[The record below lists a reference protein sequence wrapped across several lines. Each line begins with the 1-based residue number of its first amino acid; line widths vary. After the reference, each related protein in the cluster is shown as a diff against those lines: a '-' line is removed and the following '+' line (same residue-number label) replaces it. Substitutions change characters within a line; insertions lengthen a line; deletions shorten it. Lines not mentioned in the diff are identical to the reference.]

1 VDSQQLS
8 DTARGFLG
16 SVTRRA
22 RAATSAIVGSRD
34 IDALLQDPGLVA
46 SLERYA
52 VEHDTPLAQVRA
64 EAATHLAEMAAS
76 HDPRATRS
84 WDKLGAWIMRA
95 HDVLVDEEDIV
106 RLKALDREHSLA
118 LVFSHRSYLDGWVLP
133 NVLASRRFSPLYT
146 FGGANLDLP
155 VVGDLVSRTGVIFIK
170 RATKDIPVYRLT
182 LRAYIAHLVGQRANL
197 AWSIEGGRTRT
208 GKLRPPVHGILRYL
222 SDAAEAGSGPEVYL
236 VPVSI
241 VYDQLHEVAGMTA
254 EARGSRKRPEDL
266 GWLIRFARSQGG
278 RLGRAYVSIG
288 EPLPL
293 RERMSALRAAG
304 NDTSQAVERIAI
316 DASHRINRATPV
328 TTTAVVCLALLG
340 ADRALTFDR
349 VLDTVEPLARYIAD
363 RRWPVAGAASLT
375 DKSTI
380 RRALQEL
387 VASGVLTVF
396 DAGIEPVW
404 RIAPDQHLVA
414 AFYRNTVIHILV
426 ERAIGEVS
434 LLDAMAASDGAPDGA
449 DAERAAWERAKALR
463 DLLKFEFFF
472 PGRDDF
478 EQELR
483 AELALMSPISPA
495 APGTLTPAAARTILE
510 TTDLHVAH
518 LVLRPFVDA
527 YLVVADRL
535 AAAGDSAVVEA
546 DVLEEAL
553 QVGQQ
558 WELERRIASAESVS
572 LELYKT
578 ALRLAAHRDLLA
590 GDDPARPADM
600 DGTSST
606 DRSVGPDGESGAK
619 GESGPDGEHPA
630 YPGVSL
636 SARRAAFRAELQ
648 GVATQLDEIARIE
661 AARRSDRGLR

>member
-1 VDSQQLS
+1 VDAQRLAE
-8 DTARGFLG
+8 TARGWVG
-16 SVTRRA
+16 SAARRA
-22 RAATSAIVGSRD
+22 REAAGAVTGSGPD
-34 IDALLQDPGLVA
+34 IQELLADPGLAA

-52 VEHDTPLAQVRA
+52 AEHDLPIGPVRA
-64 EAATHLAEMAAS
+64 EAAEHLHEMVATHN
-76 HDPRATRS
+76 PRATQS

-95 HDVLVDEEDIV
+95 HDVLVDEEDMA

-118 LVFSHRSYLDGWVLP
+118 IVFSHRSYLDGWVLP
-133 NVLASRRFSPLYT
+133 NVMSSRRFSPLFT

-155 VVGDLVSRTGVIFIK
+155 VVGTLVSRTGIIFIK
-170 RATKDIPVYRLT
+170 RETKEMPVYRLT
-182 LRAYIAHLVGQRANL
+182 LRGYISHLVQRRSNL

-222 SDAAEAGSGPEVYL
+222 SDAAEASDGPDVML

-288 EPLPL
+288 EPFPL
-293 RERMSALRAAG
+293 RQRMATLRAEG
-304 NDTSQAVERIAI
+304 NDTSQAVERVAI

-328 TTTAVVCLALLG
+328 TTVAVVCLALLG
-340 ADRALTFDR
+340 ADRALTFER
-349 VLDTVEPLARYIAD
+349 VLDTVEPLARYIRD
-363 RRWPVAGAASLT
+363 RRWPVAGAANLT
-375 DKSTI
+375 DRSTI

-396 DAGIEPVW
+396 EAGTEPVW

-426 ERAIGEVS
+426 DRAIGEVA
-434 LLDAMAASDGAPDGA
+434 LLDAIAAGEGA
-449 DAERAAWERAKALR
+449 DVERAAWERAKALR

-478 EQELR
+478 ERELR
-483 AELALMSPISPA
+483 AELALM
-495 APGTLTPAAARTILE
+495 APGGAGALTLDSARALLDGS
-510 TTDLHVAH
+510 DLYVAN

-535 AAAGDSAVVEA
+535 AAAGDSAVNEA
-546 DVLEEAL
+546 DVLDEAL
-553 QVGQQ
+553 RVGQQ

-572 LELYKT
+572 LELYRT
-578 ALRLAAHRDLLA
+578 GLRLARHRGLL
-590 GDDPARPADM
+590 GGEGAD
-600 DGTSST
+600 T
-606 DRSVGPDGESGAK
+606 
-619 GESGPDGEHPA
+619 A
-630 YPGVSL
+630 YPGDSL
-636 SARRAAFRAELQ
+636 GARRAAFLVELQ
-648 GVATQLDEIARIE
+648 DVATQLDTIARITQ
-661 AARRSDRGLR
+661 ASRSARGLR

>member
-1 VDSQQLS
+1 MAV
-8 DTARGFLG
+8 TG
-16 SVTRRA
+16 S
-22 RAATSAIVGSRD
+22 GPD
-34 IDALLQDPGLVA
+34 IEALLADPGLAA

-52 VEHDTPLAQVRA
+52 ADHDLPIGPVRA
-64 EAATHLAEMAAS
+64 EAAEHLREMVATHN
-76 HDPRATRS
+76 PRATQS

-95 HDVLVDEEDIV
+95 HDVLVDEEDMA
-106 RLKALDREHSLA
+106 RLKALDREHCLA
-118 LVFSHRSYLDGWVLP
+118 IVFSHRSYLDGWVLP
-133 NVLASRRFSPLYT
+133 NVMASRRFSPLFT

-155 VVGDLVSRTGVIFIK
+155 VVGAVVSRTGIIFIK
-170 RATKDIPVYRLT
+170 RETKEIPVYRLT
-182 LRAYIAHLVGQRANL
+182 LRAYISHLVQRRANL

-222 SDAAEAGSGPEVYL
+222 SDAAEASDGPDVML

-288 EPLPL
+288 EPFPL
-293 RERMSALRAAG
+293 RQRMAALRAEG
-304 NDTSQAVERIAI
+304 NDTSQAVERVAI

-328 TTTAVVCLALLG
+328 TTVAVVCLALLG
-340 ADRALTFDR
+340 ADRALTFER
-349 VLDTVEPLARYIAD
+349 VLDTVEPLARYIRD
-363 RRWPVAGAASLT
+363 RRWPVAGAANLT
-375 DKSTI
+375 DRSTI

-396 DAGIEPVW
+396 EAGTEPVW

-426 ERAIGEVS
+426 DRAIGEVA
-434 LLDAMAASDGAPDGA
+434 LLDAIEAGERAEV
-449 DAERAAWERAKALR
+449 ERAAWERAKALR

-478 EQELR
+478 ERELR
-483 AELALMSPISPA
+483 GELALM
-495 APGTLTPAAARTILE
+495 APVGAGPLTLDSARALLDGS
-510 TTDLHVAH
+510 DLYVAN

-535 AAAGDSAVVEA
+535 AAAGDSAVNEA
-546 DVLEEAL
+546 DVLDEAL
-553 QVGQQ
+553 RVGQQ

-572 LELYKT
+572 LELYRT
-578 ALRLAAHRDLLA
+578 GLRLARHRGLL
-590 GDDPARPADM
+590 GGEGAD
-600 DGTSST
+600 T
-606 DRSVGPDGESGAK
+606 
-619 GESGPDGEHPA
+619 A
-630 YPGVSL
+630 YPGESL
-636 SARRAAFRAELQ
+636 GARRAAFLVELQ
-648 GVATQLDEIARIE
+648 DVATQLDTIARITQ
-661 AARRSDRGLR
+661 ASRSARGLR

>member
-1 VDSQQLS
+1 VDAQRLAE
-8 DTARGFLG
+8 TARGWVG
-16 SVTRRA
+16 SAARRA
-22 RAATSAIVGSRD
+22 REAAGAVTGSGPD
-34 IDALLQDPGLVA
+34 IQELLADPGLAA

-52 VEHDTPLAQVRA
+52 AEHDLPIGPVRA
-64 EAATHLAEMAAS
+64 EAAEHLHEMVATHN
-76 HDPRATRS
+76 PRATQS

-95 HDVLVDEEDIV
+95 HDVLVDEEDMA

-118 LVFSHRSYLDGWVLP
+118 IVFSHRSYLDGWVLP
-133 NVLASRRFSPLYT
+133 NVMASRRFSPLFT

-155 VVGDLVSRTGVIFIK
+155 VVGTLVSRTGIIFIK
-170 RATKDIPVYRLT
+170 RETKEMPVYRLT
-182 LRAYIAHLVGQRANL
+182 LRGYISHLVQRRANL

-222 SDAAEAGSGPEVYL
+222 SDAAEASDGPDVML

-288 EPLPL
+288 EPFPL
-293 RERMSALRAAG
+293 RQRMATLRAEG
-304 NDTSQAVERIAI
+304 NDTSQAVERVAI

-328 TTTAVVCLALLG
+328 TTVAVVCLALLG
-340 ADRALTFDR
+340 ADRALTFER
-349 VLDTVEPLARYIAD
+349 VLDTVEPLARYIRD
-363 RRWPVAGAASLT
+363 RRWPVAGAANLT
-375 DKSTI
+375 DRSTI

-396 DAGIEPVW
+396 EAGTEPVW

-426 ERAIGEVS
+426 DRAIGEVA
-434 LLDAMAASDGAPDGA
+434 LLDAIAAGEGA
-449 DAERAAWERAKALR
+449 DVERAAWERAKALR

-478 EQELR
+478 ERELR
-483 AELALMSPISPA
+483 AELALM
-495 APGTLTPAAARTILE
+495 APGGAGALTLDSARALLDGS
-510 TTDLHVAH
+510 DLYVAN

-535 AAAGDSAVVEA
+535 AAAGDSAVNEA
-546 DVLEEAL
+546 DVLDEAL
-553 QVGQQ
+553 RVGQQ

-572 LELYKT
+572 LELYRT
-578 ALRLAAHRDLLA
+578 GLRLARHRGLL
-590 GDDPARPADM
+590 GGEGAD
-600 DGTSST
+600 T
-606 DRSVGPDGESGAK
+606 
-619 GESGPDGEHPA
+619 A
-630 YPGVSL
+630 YPGESL
-636 SARRAAFRAELQ
+636 GARRAAFLVELQ
-648 GVATQLDEIARIE
+648 DVATQLDTIARITQ
-661 AARRSDRGLR
+661 ASRSARGLR

>member
-1 VDSQQLS
+1 VDAQRLA
-8 DTARGFLG
+8 DTARGWVG
-16 SVTRRA
+16 SAARRA
-22 RAATSAIVGSRD
+22 REAAGAVTGSGPD
-34 IDALLQDPGLVA
+34 IQELLADPGLAA

-52 VEHDTPLAQVRA
+52 AEHDLPIGPVRA
-64 EAATHLAEMAAS
+64 EAAEHLHEMVATHN
-76 HDPRATRS
+76 PRATQS

-95 HDVLVDEEDIV
+95 HDVLVDEEDMA

-118 LVFSHRSYLDGWVLP
+118 IVFSHRSYLDGWVLP
-133 NVLASRRFSPLYT
+133 NVMSSRRFSPLFT

-155 VVGDLVSRTGVIFIK
+155 VVGTLVSRTGIIFIK
-170 RATKDIPVYRLT
+170 RETKEMPVYRLT
-182 LRAYIAHLVGQRANL
+182 LRGYISHLVQRRANL

-222 SDAAEAGSGPEVYL
+222 SDAAEASDGPDVML

-288 EPLPL
+288 EPFPL
-293 RERMSALRAAG
+293 RQRMATLRAEG
-304 NDTSQAVERIAI
+304 NDTSQAVERVAI

-328 TTTAVVCLALLG
+328 TTVAVVCLALLG
-340 ADRALTFDR
+340 ADRALTFER
-349 VLDTVEPLARYIAD
+349 VLDTVEPLARYIRD
-363 RRWPVAGAASLT
+363 RRWPVAGAANLT
-375 DKSTI
+375 DRSTI

-396 DAGIEPVW
+396 EAGTEPVW

-426 ERAIGEVS
+426 DRAIGEVA
-434 LLDAMAASDGAPDGA
+434 LLDAIAAGEGA
-449 DAERAAWERAKALR
+449 DVERAAWERAKALR

-478 EQELR
+478 ERELR
-483 AELALMSPISPA
+483 AELALM
-495 APGTLTPAAARTILE
+495 APGGAGALTLDSARALLDGS
-510 TTDLHVAH
+510 DLYVAN

-535 AAAGDSAVVEA
+535 AAAGDSAVNEA
-546 DVLEEAL
+546 DVLDEAL
-553 QVGQQ
+553 RVGQQ

-572 LELYKT
+572 LELYRT
-578 ALRLAAHRDLLA
+578 GLRLARHRGLL
-590 GDDPARPADM
+590 GGEGAD
-600 DGTSST
+600 T
-606 DRSVGPDGESGAK
+606 
-619 GESGPDGEHPA
+619 A
-630 YPGVSL
+630 YPGESL
-636 SARRAAFRAELQ
+636 GARRAAFLVELQ
-648 GVATQLDEIARIE
+648 DVATQLDTIARITQ
-661 AARRSDRGLR
+661 ASRSARGLR

>member
-1 VDSQQLS
+1 VDAQRLAE
-8 DTARGFLG
+8 TARGWVG
-16 SVTRRA
+16 SATRRA
-22 RAATSAIVGSRD
+22 REAVVAVTGSGPD
-34 IDALLQDPGLVA
+34 IEALLADPGLAA

-52 VEHDTPLAQVRA
+52 ADHDLPIGPVRA
-64 EAATHLAEMAAS
+64 EAAEHLREMVATHN
-76 HDPRATRS
+76 PRATQS

-95 HDVLVDEEDIV
+95 HDVLVDEEDMA
-106 RLKALDREHSLA
+106 RLKALDREHCLA
-118 LVFSHRSYLDGWVLP
+118 IVFSHRSYLDGWVLP
-133 NVLASRRFSPLYT
+133 NVMASRRFSPLFT

-155 VVGDLVSRTGVIFIK
+155 VVGAVVSRTGIIFIK
-170 RATKDIPVYRLT
+170 RETKEIPVYRLT
-182 LRAYIAHLVGQRANL
+182 LRAYISHLVQRRANL

-222 SDAAEAGSGPEVYL
+222 SDAAEASDGPDVML

-288 EPLPL
+288 EPFPL
-293 RERMSALRAAG
+293 RQRMATLRAEG
-304 NDTSQAVERIAI
+304 NDTSQAVERVAI

-328 TTTAVVCLALLG
+328 TTVAVVCLALLG
-340 ADRALTFDR
+340 ADRALTFER
-349 VLDTVEPLARYIAD
+349 VLDTVEPLARYIRD
-363 RRWPVAGAASLT
+363 RRWPVAGAANLT
-375 DKSTI
+375 DRSTI

-396 DAGIEPVW
+396 EAGTEPVW

-426 ERAIGEVS
+426 DRAIGEVA
-434 LLDAMAASDGAPDGA
+434 LLDAIAAGEGA
-449 DAERAAWERAKALR
+449 DVERAAWERAKALR

-478 EQELR
+478 ERELR
-483 AELALMSPISPA
+483 AELALM
-495 APGTLTPAAARTILE
+495 APGGAGALTLDSARALLDGS
-510 TTDLHVAH
+510 DLYVAN

-535 AAAGDSAVVEA
+535 AAAGDSAVNEA
-546 DVLEEAL
+546 DVLDEAL
-553 QVGQQ
+553 RVGQQ

-572 LELYKT
+572 LELYRT
-578 ALRLAAHRDLLA
+578 GLRLARHRGLL
-590 GDDPARPADM
+590 GGEGAD
-600 DGTSST
+600 T
-606 DRSVGPDGESGAK
+606 
-619 GESGPDGEHPA
+619 A
-630 YPGVSL
+630 YPGESL
-636 SARRAAFRAELQ
+636 GARRAAFLVELQ
-648 GVATQLDEIARIE
+648 DVATQLDTIARITQ
-661 AARRSDRGLR
+661 ASRSARGLR

>member
-1 VDSQQLS
+1 VDAQRLAGM
-8 DTARGFLG
+8 ARGWVG
-16 SVTRRA
+16 SASRRA
-22 RAATSAIVGSRD
+22 RDAADVVTGVGPD
-34 IDALLQDPGLVA
+34 IEQILAEPGLVT

-52 VEHDTPLAQVRA
+52 AENDLSIAAVRS
-64 EAATHLAEMAAS
+64 EAAEHLHEMFAT

-95 HDVLVDEEDIV
+95 HDVLVDEEDMV
-106 RLKALDREHSLA
+106 RLKELDRQHSLA
-118 LVFSHRSYLDGWVLP
+118 IVFSHRSYLDGWVLP
-133 NVLASRRFSPLYT
+133 NVLASRRFSPLFT

-155 VVGDLVSRTGVIFIK
+155 VVGGVVSRTGVIFIK
-170 RATKDIPVYRLT
+170 RATKEIPVYRLS
-182 LRAYIAHLVGQRANL
+182 LRAYITHLVGRRANL

-222 SDAAEAGSGPEVYL
+222 SDAAEASDGPDVML

-288 EPLPL
+288 EPFPL
-293 RERMSALRAAG
+293 RERMATLRAEG
-304 NDTSQAVERIAI
+304 NDTSQAVERVAI

-340 ADRALTFDR
+340 ADRALTFER
-349 VLDTVEPLARYIAD
+349 VLDTVEPLARYIRD

-375 DKSTI
+375 DRSTI

-387 VASGVLTVF
+387 VASGVLAVF
-396 DAGIEPVW
+396 EAGTEPVW

-426 ERAIGEVS
+426 ERAIGEVA
-434 LLDAMAASDGAPDGA
+434 LLDAIAAPEGA
-449 DAERAAWERAKALR
+449 DVERAAWERAKALR

-478 EQELR
+478 ERELR
-483 AELALMSPISPA
+483 AELALMAPTA
-495 APGTLTPAAARTILE
+495 AGTLTVDTAHALLQGSN
-510 TTDLHVAH
+510 LHVAN

-535 AAAGDSAVVEA
+535 AAAGDAPV
-546 DVLEEAL
+546 EEAEL
-553 QVGQQ
+553 LDEALRVGQQ
-558 WELERRIASAESVS
+558 WELEHRIASAESVS
-572 LELYKT
+572 LELYRT
-578 ALRLAAHRDLLA
+578 GLRLARHRGLL
-590 GDDPARPADM
+590 GGEGAD
-600 DGTSST
+600 TAYSSE
-606 DRSVGPDGESGAK
+606 SVG
-619 GESGPDGEHPA
+619 
-630 YPGVSL
+630 
-636 SARRAAFRAELQ
+636 ARRAAFLVELQ
-648 GVATQLDEIARIE
+648 DVAAQLDKIARI
-661 AARRSDRGLR
+661 AQAGRSARGVR

>member
-1 VDSQQLS
+1 VDAQRLA
-8 DTARGFLG
+8 DTARGWVG
-16 SVTRRA
+16 SAARRA
-22 RAATSAIVGSRD
+22 REAAGAVTGSGPD
-34 IDALLQDPGLVA
+34 IQELLADPGLAA

-52 VEHDTPLAQVRA
+52 AEHDLPIGPVRA
-64 EAATHLAEMAAS
+64 EAAEHLHEMVATHN
-76 HDPRATRS
+76 PRATQS

-95 HDVLVDEEDIV
+95 HDVLVDEEDMA

-118 LVFSHRSYLDGWVLP
+118 IVFSHRSYLDGWVLP
-133 NVLASRRFSPLYT
+133 NVMSSRRFSPLFT

-155 VVGDLVSRTGVIFIK
+155 VVGTLVSRTGIIFIK
-170 RATKDIPVYRLT
+170 RETKEIPVYRLT
-182 LRAYIAHLVGQRANL
+182 LRGYISRLVQRRSNL

-222 SDAAEAGSGPEVYL
+222 SDAAEASDGPDVML

-288 EPLPL
+288 EPFPL
-293 RERMSALRAAG
+293 RQRMATLRAEG
-304 NDTSQAVERIAI
+304 NDTSQAVERVAI

-328 TTTAVVCLALLG
+328 TTVAVVCLALLG
-340 ADRALTFDR
+340 ADRALTFER
-349 VLDTVEPLARYIAD
+349 VLDTVEPLARYIRD
-363 RRWPVAGAASLT
+363 RRWPVAGAANLT
-375 DKSTI
+375 DRSTI

-396 DAGIEPVW
+396 EAGTEPVW

-426 ERAIGEVS
+426 DRAIGEVA
-434 LLDAMAASDGAPDGA
+434 LLDAIAAGEGA
-449 DAERAAWERAKALR
+449 DVERAAWERAKALR

-478 EQELR
+478 ERELR
-483 AELALMSPISPA
+483 AELALM
-495 APGTLTPAAARTILE
+495 APGGAGALTLDSARALLDGS
-510 TTDLHVAH
+510 DLYVAN

-535 AAAGDSAVVEA
+535 AAAGDSAVNEA
-546 DVLEEAL
+546 DVLDEAL
-553 QVGQQ
+553 RVGQQ

-572 LELYKT
+572 LELYRT
-578 ALRLAAHRDLLA
+578 GLRLARHRGLL
-590 GDDPARPADM
+590 GGEGAD
-600 DGTSST
+600 T
-606 DRSVGPDGESGAK
+606 
-619 GESGPDGEHPA
+619 A
-630 YPGVSL
+630 YPGDSL
-636 SARRAAFRAELQ
+636 GARRAAFLVELQ
-648 GVATQLDEIARIE
+648 DVATQLDTIARITQ
-661 AARRSDRGLR
+661 ASRSARGLR

>member
-1 VDSQQLS
+1 MAV
-8 DTARGFLG
+8 TG
-16 SVTRRA
+16 S
-22 RAATSAIVGSRD
+22 GPD
-34 IDALLQDPGLVA
+34 IEEVLADPGLGA

-52 VEHDTPLAQVRA
+52 AENDLPLGPVRA
-64 EAATHLAEMAAS
+64 EAAEHLHEMVATHN
-76 HDPRATRS
+76 PRATQS

-95 HDVLVDEEDIV
+95 HDVLVDEEDMA
-106 RLKALDREHSLA
+106 RLKALDREHCLA
-118 LVFSHRSYLDGWVLP
+118 IVFSHRSYLDGWVLP
-133 NVLASRRFSPLYT
+133 NVMASRRFSPLFT

-155 VVGDLVSRTGVIFIK
+155 VVGGLVSRTGIIFIK
-170 RATKDIPVYRLT
+170 RETKEMPVYRLT
-182 LRAYIAHLVGQRANL
+182 LRAYISHLVQRRANL

-222 SDAAEAGSGPEVYL
+222 SDAAEASDGPDVML

-288 EPLPL
+288 EPFPL
-293 RERMSALRAAG
+293 RQRMATLRAEG
-304 NDTSQAVERIAI
+304 NDTSQAVERVAI

-328 TTTAVVCLALLG
+328 TTVAVVCLALLG
-340 ADRALTFDR
+340 ADRALTFER
-349 VLDTVEPLARYIAD
+349 VLDTVEPLARYIRD
-363 RRWPVAGAASLT
+363 RRWPVAGAANLT
-375 DKSTI
+375 DRSTI

-396 DAGIEPVW
+396 EAGTEPVW

-426 ERAIGEVS
+426 DRAIGEVA
-434 LLDAMAASDGAPDGA
+434 LLDAIEAGERAEV
-449 DAERAAWERAKALR
+449 ERAAWERAKALR

-478 EQELR
+478 ERELR
-483 AELALMSPISPA
+483 GELALMAPA
-495 APGTLTPAAARTILE
+495 GAGPLTFDSARALLDGS
-510 TTDLHVAH
+510 DLYVAN
-518 LVLRPFVDA
+518 LVMRPFVDA

-535 AAAGDSAVVEA
+535 AAAGDSAVNEA

-553 QVGQQ
+553 RVGQQ

-572 LELYKT
+572 LELYRT
-578 ALRLAAHRDLLA
+578 GLRLARHRGLLGGEG
-590 GDDPARPADM
+590 GD
-600 DGTSST
+600 T
-606 DRSVGPDGESGAK
+606 
-619 GESGPDGEHPA
+619 A
-630 YPGVSL
+630 YPGESL
-636 SARRAAFRAELQ
+636 GARRAAFLVELQ
-648 GVATQLDEIARIE
+648 DVATQLDTIARITQ
-661 AARRSDRGLR
+661 ASRSARGLR

>member
-1 VDSQQLS
+1 MDAQRLAE
-8 DTARGFLG
+8 TARGWVG
-16 SVTRRA
+16 SAARRA
-22 RAATSAIVGSRD
+22 REAAGAVTGSGPD
-34 IDALLQDPGLVA
+34 IQELLADPGLAA

-52 VEHDTPLAQVRA
+52 AEHDLPIGPVRA
-64 EAATHLAEMAAS
+64 EAAEHLHEMVATHN
-76 HDPRATRS
+76 PRATQS

-95 HDVLVDEEDIV
+95 HDVLVDEEDMA

-118 LVFSHRSYLDGWVLP
+118 IVFSHRSYLDGWVLP
-133 NVLASRRFSPLYT
+133 NVMSSRRFSPLFT

-155 VVGDLVSRTGVIFIK
+155 VVGTLVSRTGIIFIK
-170 RATKDIPVYRLT
+170 RETKEMPVYRLT
-182 LRAYIAHLVGQRANL
+182 LRGYISHLVQRRSNL

-222 SDAAEAGSGPEVYL
+222 SDAAEASDGPDVML

-288 EPLPL
+288 EPFPL
-293 RERMSALRAAG
+293 RQRMATLRAEG
-304 NDTSQAVERIAI
+304 NDTSQAVERVAI

-328 TTTAVVCLALLG
+328 TTVAVVCLALLG
-340 ADRALTFDR
+340 ADRALTFER
-349 VLDTVEPLARYIAD
+349 VLDTVEPLARYIRD
-363 RRWPVAGAASLT
+363 RRWPVAGAANLT
-375 DKSTI
+375 DRSTI

-396 DAGIEPVW
+396 EAGTEPVW

-426 ERAIGEVS
+426 DRAIGEVA
-434 LLDAMAASDGAPDGA
+434 LLDAIAAGEGANV
-449 DAERAAWERAKALR
+449 ERAAWERAKALR

-478 EQELR
+478 ERELR
-483 AELALMSPISPA
+483 AELALM
-495 APGTLTPAAARTILE
+495 APGGAGALTLDSARALLDGS
-510 TTDLHVAH
+510 DLYVAN

-535 AAAGDSAVVEA
+535 AAAGDSAVNEA
-546 DVLEEAL
+546 DVLDEAL
-553 QVGQQ
+553 RVGQQ

-572 LELYKT
+572 LELYRT
-578 ALRLAAHRDLLA
+578 GLRLARHRGLL
-590 GDDPARPADM
+590 GGEGAD
-600 DGTSST
+600 T
-606 DRSVGPDGESGAK
+606 
-619 GESGPDGEHPA
+619 A
-630 YPGVSL
+630 YPGESL
-636 SARRAAFRAELQ
+636 GARRAAFLVELQ
-648 GVATQLDEIARIE
+648 DVATQLDTIARITQ
-661 AARRSDRGLR
+661 ASRSARGLR

>member
-1 VDSQQLS
+1 M
-8 DTARGFLG
+8 TG
-16 SVTRRA
+16 S
-22 RAATSAIVGSRD
+22 GPD
-34 IDALLQDPGLVA
+34 IQELLADPGLAA

-52 VEHDTPLAQVRA
+52 AEHDLPIGPVRA
-64 EAATHLAEMAAS
+64 EAAEHLHEMVATHN
-76 HDPRATRS
+76 PRATQS

-95 HDVLVDEEDIV
+95 HDVLVDEEDMA

-118 LVFSHRSYLDGWVLP
+118 IVFSHRSYLDGWVLP
-133 NVLASRRFSPLYT
+133 NVMSSRRFSPLFT

-155 VVGDLVSRTGVIFIK
+155 VVGTLVSRTGIIFIK
-170 RATKDIPVYRLT
+170 RETKEMPVYRLT
-182 LRAYIAHLVGQRANL
+182 LRGYISHLVQRRANL

-222 SDAAEAGSGPEVYL
+222 SDAAEASDGPDVML

-288 EPLPL
+288 EPFPL
-293 RERMSALRAAG
+293 RQRMATLRAEG
-304 NDTSQAVERIAI
+304 NDTSQAVERVAI

-328 TTTAVVCLALLG
+328 TTVAVVCLALLG
-340 ADRALTFDR
+340 ADRALTFER
-349 VLDTVEPLARYIAD
+349 VLDTVEPLARYIRD
-363 RRWPVAGAASLT
+363 RRWPVAGAANLT
-375 DKSTI
+375 DRSTI

-396 DAGIEPVW
+396 EAGTEPVW

-426 ERAIGEVS
+426 DRAIGEVA
-434 LLDAMAASDGAPDGA
+434 LLDAIAAGEGA
-449 DAERAAWERAKALR
+449 DVERAAWERAKALR

-478 EQELR
+478 ERELR
-483 AELALMSPISPA
+483 AELALM
-495 APGTLTPAAARTILE
+495 APGGAGALTLDSARALLDGS
-510 TTDLHVAH
+510 DLYVAN

-535 AAAGDSAVVEA
+535 AAAGDSAVNEA
-546 DVLEEAL
+546 DVLDEAL
-553 QVGQQ
+553 RVGQQ

-572 LELYKT
+572 LELYRT
-578 ALRLAAHRDLLA
+578 GLRLARHRGLL
-590 GDDPARPADM
+590 GGEGAD
-600 DGTSST
+600 T
-606 DRSVGPDGESGAK
+606 
-619 GESGPDGEHPA
+619 A
-630 YPGVSL
+630 YPGDSL
-636 SARRAAFRAELQ
+636 GARRAAFLVELQ
-648 GVATQLDEIARIE
+648 DVATQLDTIARITQ
-661 AARRSDRGLR
+661 ASRSARGLR

>member
-1 VDSQQLS
+1 MDAQRLA
-8 DTARGFLG
+8 DTARGWVG
-16 SVTRRA
+16 SAARRA
-22 RAATSAIVGSRD
+22 REAAGAVTGSGPD
-34 IDALLQDPGLVA
+34 IQELLADPGLAA

-52 VEHDTPLAQVRA
+52 AEHDLPIGPVRA
-64 EAATHLAEMAAS
+64 EAAEHLHEMVATHN
-76 HDPRATRS
+76 PRATQS

-95 HDVLVDEEDIV
+95 HDVLVDEEDMA

-118 LVFSHRSYLDGWVLP
+118 IVFSHRSYLDGWVLP
-133 NVLASRRFSPLYT
+133 NVMSSRRFSPLFT

-155 VVGDLVSRTGVIFIK
+155 VVGTLVSRTGIIFIK
-170 RATKDIPVYRLT
+170 RETKEMPVYRLT
-182 LRAYIAHLVGQRANL
+182 LRGYISHLVQRRANL

-222 SDAAEAGSGPEVYL
+222 SDAAEASDGPDVML

-288 EPLPL
+288 EPFPL
-293 RERMSALRAAG
+293 RQRMATLRAEG
-304 NDTSQAVERIAI
+304 NDTSQAVERVAI

-328 TTTAVVCLALLG
+328 TTVAVVCLALLG
-340 ADRALTFDR
+340 ADRALTFER
-349 VLDTVEPLARYIAD
+349 VLDTVEPLARYIRD
-363 RRWPVAGAASLT
+363 RRWPVAGAANLT
-375 DKSTI
+375 DRSTI

-396 DAGIEPVW
+396 EAGTEPVW

-426 ERAIGEVS
+426 DRAIGEVA
-434 LLDAMAASDGAPDGA
+434 LLDAIAAGEGA
-449 DAERAAWERAKALR
+449 DVERAAWERAKALR

-478 EQELR
+478 ERELR
-483 AELALMSPISPA
+483 AELALM
-495 APGTLTPAAARTILE
+495 APGGAGALTLDSARALLDGS
-510 TTDLHVAH
+510 DLYVAN

-535 AAAGDSAVVEA
+535 AAAGDSAVNEA
-546 DVLEEAL
+546 DVLDEAL
-553 QVGQQ
+553 RVGQQ

-572 LELYKT
+572 LELYRT
-578 ALRLAAHRDLLA
+578 GLRLARHRGLL
-590 GDDPARPADM
+590 GGEGAD
-600 DGTSST
+600 T
-606 DRSVGPDGESGAK
+606 
-619 GESGPDGEHPA
+619 A
-630 YPGVSL
+630 YPGDSL
-636 SARRAAFRAELQ
+636 GARRAAFLVELQ
-648 GVATQLDEIARIE
+648 DVATQLDTIARITQ
-661 AARRSDRGLR
+661 ASRSARGLR

>member
-1 VDSQQLS
+1 M
-8 DTARGFLG
+8 TG
-16 SVTRRA
+16 S
-22 RAATSAIVGSRD
+22 GPD
-34 IDALLQDPGLVA
+34 IQELLADPGLAA

-52 VEHDTPLAQVRA
+52 AEHDLPIGPVRA
-64 EAATHLAEMAAS
+64 EAAEHLHEMVATHN
-76 HDPRATRS
+76 PRATQS

-95 HDVLVDEEDIV
+95 HDVLVDEEDMA

-118 LVFSHRSYLDGWVLP
+118 IVFSHRSYLDGWVLP
-133 NVLASRRFSPLYT
+133 NVMSSRRFSPLFT

-155 VVGDLVSRTGVIFIK
+155 VVGTLVSRTGIIFIK
-170 RATKDIPVYRLT
+170 RETKEMPVYRLT
-182 LRAYIAHLVGQRANL
+182 LRGYISHLVQRRANL

-222 SDAAEAGSGPEVYL
+222 SDAAEASDGPDVML

-288 EPLPL
+288 EPFPL
-293 RERMSALRAAG
+293 RQRMATLRAEG
-304 NDTSQAVERIAI
+304 NDTSQAVERVAI

-328 TTTAVVCLALLG
+328 TTVAVVCLALLG
-340 ADRALTFDR
+340 ADRALTFER
-349 VLDTVEPLARYIAD
+349 VLDTVEPLARYIRD
-363 RRWPVAGAASLT
+363 RRWPVAGAANLT
-375 DKSTI
+375 DRSTI

-396 DAGIEPVW
+396 EAGTEPVW

-426 ERAIGEVS
+426 DRAIGEVA
-434 LLDAMAASDGAPDGA
+434 LLDAIAAGEGA
-449 DAERAAWERAKALR
+449 DVERAAWERAKALR

-478 EQELR
+478 ERELR
-483 AELALMSPISPA
+483 AELALM
-495 APGTLTPAAARTILE
+495 APGGAGALTLDSARALLDGS
-510 TTDLHVAH
+510 DLYVAN

-535 AAAGDSAVVEA
+535 AAAGDSAVNEA
-546 DVLEEAL
+546 DVLDEAL
-553 QVGQQ
+553 RVGQQ

-572 LELYKT
+572 LELYRT
-578 ALRLAAHRDLLA
+578 GLRLARHRGLL
-590 GDDPARPADM
+590 GGEGAD
-600 DGTSST
+600 T
-606 DRSVGPDGESGAK
+606 
-619 GESGPDGEHPA
+619 A
-630 YPGVSL
+630 YPGESL
-636 SARRAAFRAELQ
+636 GARRAAFLVELQ
-648 GVATQLDEIARIE
+648 DVATQLDTIARITQ
-661 AARRSDRGLR
+661 ASRSARGLR

>member
-1 VDSQQLS
+1 VDAQRLAE
-8 DTARGFLG
+8 TARGWVG
-16 SVTRRA
+16 SATRRA
-22 RAATSAIVGSRD
+22 REAVVAVTGSGPD
-34 IDALLQDPGLVA
+34 IEELLADPGLAA

-52 VEHDTPLAQVRA
+52 AEHDLPIGPVRA
-64 EAATHLAEMAAS
+64 EAAEHLHEMVATHN
-76 HDPRATRS
+76 PRATQS

-95 HDVLVDEEDIV
+95 HDVLVDEEDMA
-106 RLKALDREHSLA
+106 RLKALDREHCLA
-118 LVFSHRSYLDGWVLP
+118 IVFSHRSYLDGWVLP
-133 NVLASRRFSPLYT
+133 NVMASRRFSPLFT

-155 VVGDLVSRTGVIFIK
+155 VVGTLVSRTGIIFIK
-170 RATKDIPVYRLT
+170 RETKEIPVYRLT
-182 LRAYIAHLVGQRANL
+182 LRAYISHLVQRRANL

-222 SDAAEAGSGPEVYL
+222 SDAAEASDGPDVML

-288 EPLPL
+288 EPFPL
-293 RERMSALRAAG
+293 RQRMATLRAEG
-304 NDTSQAVERIAI
+304 NDTSQAVERVAI

-328 TTTAVVCLALLG
+328 TTVAVVCLALLG
-340 ADRALTFDR
+340 ADRALTFER
-349 VLDTVEPLARYIAD
+349 VLDTVEPLARYIRD
-363 RRWPVAGAASLT
+363 RRWPVAGAANLT
-375 DKSTI
+375 DRSTI

-396 DAGIEPVW
+396 EAGTEPVW

-426 ERAIGEVS
+426 DRAIGEVA
-434 LLDAMAASDGAPDGA
+434 LLDAIAAGEGA
-449 DAERAAWERAKALR
+449 DVERAAWERAKALR

-478 EQELR
+478 ERELR
-483 AELALMSPISPA
+483 AELALM
-495 APGTLTPAAARTILE
+495 APGGAGALTLDSARALLDGS
-510 TTDLHVAH
+510 DLYVAN

-535 AAAGDSAVVEA
+535 AAAGDSAVNEA
-546 DVLEEAL
+546 DVLDEAL
-553 QVGQQ
+553 RVGQQ

-572 LELYKT
+572 LELYRT
-578 ALRLAAHRDLLA
+578 GLRLARHRGLL
-590 GDDPARPADM
+590 GGEGAD
-600 DGTSST
+600 T
-606 DRSVGPDGESGAK
+606 
-619 GESGPDGEHPA
+619 A
-630 YPGVSL
+630 YPGDSL
-636 SARRAAFRAELQ
+636 GARRAAFLVELQ
-648 GVATQLDEIARIE
+648 DVATQLDTIARITQ
-661 AARRSDRGLR
+661 ASRSARGLR

>member
-1 VDSQQLS
+1 VDAQRLAE
-8 DTARGFLG
+8 TARGWVG
-16 SVTRRA
+16 SATRRA
-22 RAATSAIVGSRD
+22 REAVVAVTGSGPD
-34 IDALLQDPGLVA
+34 IEEVLADPGLGA

-52 VEHDTPLAQVRA
+52 AENDLPLGPVRA
-64 EAATHLAEMAAS
+64 EAAEHLHEMVATHN
-76 HDPRATRS
+76 PRATQS

-95 HDVLVDEEDIV
+95 HDVLVDEEDMA
-106 RLKALDREHSLA
+106 RLKALDREHCLA
-118 LVFSHRSYLDGWVLP
+118 IVFSHRSYLDGWVLP
-133 NVLASRRFSPLYT
+133 NVMASRRFSPLFT

-155 VVGDLVSRTGVIFIK
+155 VVGGLVSRTGIIFIK
-170 RATKDIPVYRLT
+170 RETKEMPVYRLT
-182 LRAYIAHLVGQRANL
+182 LRAYISHLVQRRANL

-222 SDAAEAGSGPEVYL
+222 SDAAEASDGPDVML

-288 EPLPL
+288 EPFPL
-293 RERMSALRAAG
+293 RQRMATLRAEG
-304 NDTSQAVERIAI
+304 NDTSQAVERVAI

-328 TTTAVVCLALLG
+328 TTVAVVCLALLG
-340 ADRALTFDR
+340 ADRALTFER
-349 VLDTVEPLARYIAD
+349 VLDTVEPLARYIRD
-363 RRWPVAGAASLT
+363 RRWPVAGAANLT
-375 DKSTI
+375 DRSTI

-396 DAGIEPVW
+396 EAGTEPVW

-426 ERAIGEVS
+426 DRAIGEVA
-434 LLDAMAASDGAPDGA
+434 LLDAIAAGEGA
-449 DAERAAWERAKALR
+449 DVERAAWERAKALR

-478 EQELR
+478 ERELR
-483 AELALMSPISPA
+483 AELALM
-495 APGTLTPAAARTILE
+495 APGGAGALTLDSARALLDGS
-510 TTDLHVAH
+510 DLYVAN

-535 AAAGDSAVVEA
+535 AAAGDSAVNEA
-546 DVLEEAL
+546 DVLDEAL
-553 QVGQQ
+553 RVGQQ

-572 LELYKT
+572 LELYRT
-578 ALRLAAHRDLLA
+578 GLRLARHRGLL
-590 GDDPARPADM
+590 GGEGAD
-600 DGTSST
+600 T
-606 DRSVGPDGESGAK
+606 
-619 GESGPDGEHPA
+619 A
-630 YPGVSL
+630 YPGESL
-636 SARRAAFRAELQ
+636 GARRAAFLVELQ
-648 GVATQLDEIARIE
+648 DVATQLDTIARITQ
-661 AARRSDRGLR
+661 ASRSARGLR

>member
-1 VDSQQLS
+1 MDAQRLAE
-8 DTARGFLG
+8 TARGWVG
-16 SVTRRA
+16 SATRRA
-22 RAATSAIVGSRD
+22 REAVVAVTGSGPD
-34 IDALLQDPGLVA
+34 IEALLADPGLAA

-52 VEHDTPLAQVRA
+52 ADHDLPIGPVRA
-64 EAATHLAEMAAS
+64 EAAEHLREMVATHN
-76 HDPRATRS
+76 PRATQS

-95 HDVLVDEEDIV
+95 HDVLVDEEDMA
-106 RLKALDREHSLA
+106 RLKALDREHCLA
-118 LVFSHRSYLDGWVLP
+118 IVFSHRSYLDGWVLP
-133 NVLASRRFSPLYT
+133 NVMASRRFSPLFT

-155 VVGDLVSRTGVIFIK
+155 VVGAVVSRTGIIFIK
-170 RATKDIPVYRLT
+170 RETKEIPVYRLT
-182 LRAYIAHLVGQRANL
+182 LRAYISHLVQRRANL

-222 SDAAEAGSGPEVYL
+222 SDAAEASDGPDVML

-288 EPLPL
+288 EPFPL
-293 RERMSALRAAG
+293 RQRMATLRAEG
-304 NDTSQAVERIAI
+304 NDTSQAVERVAI

-328 TTTAVVCLALLG
+328 TTVAVVCLALLG
-340 ADRALTFDR
+340 ADRALTFER
-349 VLDTVEPLARYIAD
+349 VLDTVEPLARYIRD
-363 RRWPVAGAASLT
+363 RRWPVAGAANLT
-375 DKSTI
+375 DRSTI

-396 DAGIEPVW
+396 EAGTEPVW

-426 ERAIGEVS
+426 DRAIGEVA
-434 LLDAMAASDGAPDGA
+434 LLDAIAAGEGA
-449 DAERAAWERAKALR
+449 DVERAAWERAKALR

-478 EQELR
+478 ERELR
-483 AELALMSPISPA
+483 AELALM
-495 APGTLTPAAARTILE
+495 APGGAGALTLDSARALLDGS
-510 TTDLHVAH
+510 DLYVAN

-535 AAAGDSAVVEA
+535 AAAGDSAVNEA
-546 DVLEEAL
+546 DVLDEAL
-553 QVGQQ
+553 RVGQQ

-572 LELYKT
+572 LELYRT
-578 ALRLAAHRDLLA
+578 GLRLARHRGLL
-590 GDDPARPADM
+590 GGEGAD
-600 DGTSST
+600 T
-606 DRSVGPDGESGAK
+606 
-619 GESGPDGEHPA
+619 A
-630 YPGVSL
+630 YPGESL
-636 SARRAAFRAELQ
+636 GARRAAFLVELQ
-648 GVATQLDEIARIE
+648 DVATQLDTIARITQ
-661 AARRSDRGLR
+661 ASRSARGLR

>member
-1 VDSQQLS
+1 MAAHGGAVWAVVWGGWGGGRAGAAADV
-8 DTARGFLG
+8 
-16 SVTRRA
+16 VTG
-22 RAATSAIVGSRD
+22 VGPD
-34 IDALLQDPGLVA
+34 IEQILAEPGLVT

-52 VEHDTPLAQVRA
+52 AENDLSIAAVRS
-64 EAATHLAEMAAS
+64 EAAEHLHEMFAT

-95 HDVLVDEEDIV
+95 HDVLVDEEDMV
-106 RLKALDREHSLA
+106 RLKELDRQHSLA
-118 LVFSHRSYLDGWVLP
+118 IVFSHRSYLDGWVLP
-133 NVLASRRFSPLYT
+133 NVLASRRFSPLFT

-155 VVGDLVSRTGVIFIK
+155 VVGGVVSRTGVIFIK
-170 RATKDIPVYRLT
+170 RATKEIPVYRLS
-182 LRAYIAHLVGQRANL
+182 LRAYITHLVGRRANL

-222 SDAAEAGSGPEVYL
+222 SDAAEASDGPDVML

-288 EPLPL
+288 EPFPL
-293 RERMSALRAAG
+293 RERMATLRAEG
-304 NDTSQAVERIAI
+304 NDTSQAVERVAI

-340 ADRALTFDR
+340 ADRALTFER
-349 VLDTVEPLARYIAD
+349 VLDTVEPLARYIRD

-375 DKSTI
+375 DRSTI

-387 VASGVLTVF
+387 VASGVLAVF
-396 DAGIEPVW
+396 EAGTEPVW

-426 ERAIGEVS
+426 ERAIGEVA
-434 LLDAMAASDGAPDGA
+434 LLDAIAAPEGA
-449 DAERAAWERAKALR
+449 DVERAAWERAKALR

-478 EQELR
+478 ERELR
-483 AELALMSPISPA
+483 AELALMAPTA
-495 APGTLTPAAARTILE
+495 AGTLTVDTAHALLQGSN
-510 TTDLHVAH
+510 LHVAN

-535 AAAGDSAVVEA
+535 AAAGDAPV
-546 DVLEEAL
+546 EEAEL
-553 QVGQQ
+553 LDEALRVGQQ
-558 WELERRIASAESVS
+558 WELEHRIASAESVS
-572 LELYKT
+572 LELYRT
-578 ALRLAAHRDLLA
+578 GLRLARHRGLL
-590 GDDPARPADM
+590 GGEGAD
-600 DGTSST
+600 TAYSSE
-606 DRSVGPDGESGAK
+606 SVG
-619 GESGPDGEHPA
+619 
-630 YPGVSL
+630 
-636 SARRAAFRAELQ
+636 ARRAAFLVELQ
-648 GVATQLDEIARIE
+648 DVAAQLDKIARI
-661 AARRSDRGLR
+661 AQAGRSARGVR

>member
-1 VDSQQLS
+1 M
-8 DTARGFLG
+8 TG
-16 SVTRRA
+16 S
-22 RAATSAIVGSRD
+22 GPD
-34 IDALLQDPGLVA
+34 IQELLADPGLAA

-52 VEHDTPLAQVRA
+52 AEHDLPIGPVRA
-64 EAATHLAEMAAS
+64 EAAEHLHEMVATHN
-76 HDPRATRS
+76 PRATQS

-95 HDVLVDEEDIV
+95 HDVLVDEEDMA

-118 LVFSHRSYLDGWVLP
+118 IVFSHRSYLDGWVLP
-133 NVLASRRFSPLYT
+133 NVMSSRRFSPLFT

-155 VVGDLVSRTGVIFIK
+155 VVGTLVSRTGIIFIK
-170 RATKDIPVYRLT
+170 RETKEMPVYRLT
-182 LRAYIAHLVGQRANL
+182 LRGYISHLVQRRANL

-222 SDAAEAGSGPEVYL
+222 SDAAEASDGPDVML

-288 EPLPL
+288 EPFPL
-293 RERMSALRAAG
+293 RQRMATLRAEG
-304 NDTSQAVERIAI
+304 NDTSQAVERVAI

-328 TTTAVVCLALLG
+328 TTVAVVCLALLG
-340 ADRALTFDR
+340 ADRALTFER
-349 VLDTVEPLARYIAD
+349 VLDTVEPLARYIRD
-363 RRWPVAGAASLT
+363 RRWPVAGAANLT
-375 DKSTI
+375 DRSTI

-396 DAGIEPVW
+396 EAGTEPVW

-426 ERAIGEVS
+426 DRAIGEVA
-434 LLDAMAASDGAPDGA
+434 LLDAIEAGEGAEV
-449 DAERAAWERAKALR
+449 ERAAWERAKALR

-478 EQELR
+478 ERELR
-483 AELALMSPISPA
+483 AELALMAPA
-495 APGTLTPAAARTILE
+495 GAGPLTFDSARALLDGS
-510 TTDLHVAH
+510 DLYVAN
-518 LVLRPFVDA
+518 LVMRPFVDA

-535 AAAGDSAVVEA
+535 AAAGDSAVNEA

-553 QVGQQ
+553 RVGQQ

-572 LELYKT
+572 LELYRT
-578 ALRLAAHRDLLA
+578 GLRLARHRGLL
-590 GDDPARPADM
+590 GGEGAD
-600 DGTSST
+600 T
-606 DRSVGPDGESGAK
+606 
-619 GESGPDGEHPA
+619 A
-630 YPGVSL
+630 YPGESL
-636 SARRAAFRAELQ
+636 GARRAAFLVELQ
-648 GVATQLDEIARIE
+648 DVATQLDTIARITQ
-661 AARRSDRGLR
+661 ASRSARGLR

>member
-1 VDSQQLS
+1 MDAQRLA
-8 DTARGFLG
+8 DTARGWVG
-16 SVTRRA
+16 SAARRA
-22 RAATSAIVGSRD
+22 REAAGAVTGSGPD
-34 IDALLQDPGLVA
+34 IQELLADPGLAA

-52 VEHDTPLAQVRA
+52 AEHDLPIGPVRA
-64 EAATHLAEMAAS
+64 EAAEHLHEMVATHN
-76 HDPRATRS
+76 PRATQS

-95 HDVLVDEEDIV
+95 HDVLVDEEDMA

-118 LVFSHRSYLDGWVLP
+118 IVFSHRSYLDGWVLP
-133 NVLASRRFSPLYT
+133 NVMSSRRFSPLFT

-155 VVGDLVSRTGVIFIK
+155 VVGTLVSRTGIIFIK
-170 RATKDIPVYRLT
+170 RETKEMPVYRLT
-182 LRAYIAHLVGQRANL
+182 LRGYISHLVQRRSNL

-222 SDAAEAGSGPEVYL
+222 SDAAEASDGPDVML

-288 EPLPL
+288 EPFPL
-293 RERMSALRAAG
+293 RQRMATLRAEG
-304 NDTSQAVERIAI
+304 NDTSQAVERVAI

-328 TTTAVVCLALLG
+328 TTVAVVCLALLG
-340 ADRALTFDR
+340 ADRALTFER
-349 VLDTVEPLARYIAD
+349 VLDTVEPLARYIRD
-363 RRWPVAGAASLT
+363 RRWPVAGAANLT
-375 DKSTI
+375 DRSTI

-396 DAGIEPVW
+396 EAGTEPVW

-426 ERAIGEVS
+426 DRAIGEVA
-434 LLDAMAASDGAPDGA
+434 LLDAIAAGEGA
-449 DAERAAWERAKALR
+449 DVERAAWERAKALR

-478 EQELR
+478 ERELR
-483 AELALMSPISPA
+483 AELALM
-495 APGTLTPAAARTILE
+495 APGGAGALTLDSARALLDGS
-510 TTDLHVAH
+510 DLYVAN

-535 AAAGDSAVVEA
+535 AAAGDSAVNEA
-546 DVLEEAL
+546 DVLDEAL
-553 QVGQQ
+553 RVGQQ

-572 LELYKT
+572 LELYRT
-578 ALRLAAHRDLLA
+578 GLRLARHRGLL
-590 GDDPARPADM
+590 GGEGAD
-600 DGTSST
+600 T
-606 DRSVGPDGESGAK
+606 
-619 GESGPDGEHPA
+619 A
-630 YPGVSL
+630 YPGESL
-636 SARRAAFRAELQ
+636 GARRAAFLVELQ
-648 GVATQLDEIARIE
+648 DVATQLDTIARITQ
-661 AARRSDRGLR
+661 ASRSARGLR

>member
-1 VDSQQLS
+1 MDAQRLAE
-8 DTARGFLG
+8 TARGWVG
-16 SVTRRA
+16 SATRRA
-22 RAATSAIVGSRD
+22 REAVVAVTGSGPD
-34 IDALLQDPGLVA
+34 IEELLADPGLAA

-52 VEHDTPLAQVRA
+52 AENDLPLGPVRA
-64 EAATHLAEMAAS
+64 EAAEHLHEMVATHN
-76 HDPRATRS
+76 PRATQS

-95 HDVLVDEEDIV
+95 HDVLVDEEDMA
-106 RLKALDREHSLA
+106 RLKALDREHCLA
-118 LVFSHRSYLDGWVLP
+118 IVFSHRSYLDGWVLP
-133 NVLASRRFSPLYT
+133 NVMASRRFSPLFT

-155 VVGDLVSRTGVIFIK
+155 VVGGLVSRTGIIFIK
-170 RATKDIPVYRLT
+170 RETKEMPVYRLT
-182 LRAYIAHLVGQRANL
+182 LRAYISHLVQRRANL

-222 SDAAEAGSGPEVYL
+222 SDAAEASDGPDVML

-288 EPLPL
+288 EPFPL
-293 RERMSALRAAG
+293 RQRMATLRAEG
-304 NDTSQAVERIAI
+304 NDTSQAVERVAI

-328 TTTAVVCLALLG
+328 TTVAVVCLALLG
-340 ADRALTFDR
+340 ADRALTFER
-349 VLDTVEPLARYIAD
+349 VLDTVEPLARYIRD
-363 RRWPVAGAASLT
+363 RRWPVAGAANLT
-375 DKSTI
+375 DRSTI

-396 DAGIEPVW
+396 EAGTEPVW

-426 ERAIGEVS
+426 DRAIGEVA
-434 LLDAMAASDGAPDGA
+434 LLDAIAAGEGA
-449 DAERAAWERAKALR
+449 DVERAAWERAKALR

-478 EQELR
+478 ERELR
-483 AELALMSPISPA
+483 GELALM
-495 APGTLTPAAARTILE
+495 APVGAGPLTLDSARALLDGS
-510 TTDLHVAH
+510 DLYVAN

-535 AAAGDSAVVEA
+535 AAAGDSAVNEA
-546 DVLEEAL
+546 DVLDEAL
-553 QVGQQ
+553 RVGQQ

-572 LELYKT
+572 LELYRT
-578 ALRLAAHRDLLA
+578 GLRLARHRGLL
-590 GDDPARPADM
+590 GGEGAD
-600 DGTSST
+600 T
-606 DRSVGPDGESGAK
+606 
-619 GESGPDGEHPA
+619 A
-630 YPGVSL
+630 YPGESL
-636 SARRAAFRAELQ
+636 GARRAAFLVELQ
-648 GVATQLDEIARIE
+648 DVATQLDTIARITQ
-661 AARRSDRGLR
+661 ASRSARGLR

>member
-1 VDSQQLS
+1 MDAQRLA
-8 DTARGFLG
+8 DTARGWVG
-16 SVTRRA
+16 SAARRA
-22 RAATSAIVGSRD
+22 REAAGAVTGSGPD
-34 IDALLQDPGLVA
+34 IQELLADPGLAA

-52 VEHDTPLAQVRA
+52 AEHDLPIGPVRA
-64 EAATHLAEMAAS
+64 EAAEHLHEMVATHN
-76 HDPRATRS
+76 PRATQS

-95 HDVLVDEEDIV
+95 HDVLVDEEDMA

-118 LVFSHRSYLDGWVLP
+118 IVFSHRSYLDGWVLP
-133 NVLASRRFSPLYT
+133 NVMSSRRFSPLFT

-155 VVGDLVSRTGVIFIK
+155 VVGTLVSRTGIIFIK
-170 RATKDIPVYRLT
+170 RETKEMPVYRLT
-182 LRAYIAHLVGQRANL
+182 LRGYISHLVQRRSNL

-222 SDAAEAGSGPEVYL
+222 SDAAEASDGPDVML

-288 EPLPL
+288 EPFPL
-293 RERMSALRAAG
+293 RQRMATLRAEG
-304 NDTSQAVERIAI
+304 NDTSQAVERVAI

-328 TTTAVVCLALLG
+328 TTVAVVCLALLG
-340 ADRALTFDR
+340 ADRALTFER
-349 VLDTVEPLARYIAD
+349 VLDTVEPLARYIRD
-363 RRWPVAGAASLT
+363 RRWPVAGAANLT
-375 DKSTI
+375 DRSTI

-396 DAGIEPVW
+396 EAGTEPVW

-426 ERAIGEVS
+426 DRAIGEVA
-434 LLDAMAASDGAPDGA
+434 LLDAIAAGEGANV
-449 DAERAAWERAKALR
+449 ERAAWERAKALR

-478 EQELR
+478 ERELR
-483 AELALMSPISPA
+483 AELALM
-495 APGTLTPAAARTILE
+495 APGGAGALTLDSARALLDGS
-510 TTDLHVAH
+510 DLYVAN

-535 AAAGDSAVVEA
+535 AAAGDSAVNEA
-546 DVLEEAL
+546 DVLDEAL
-553 QVGQQ
+553 RVGQQ

-572 LELYKT
+572 LELYRT
-578 ALRLAAHRDLLA
+578 GLRLARHRGLL
-590 GDDPARPADM
+590 GGEGAD
-600 DGTSST
+600 T
-606 DRSVGPDGESGAK
+606 
-619 GESGPDGEHPA
+619 A
-630 YPGVSL
+630 YPGESL
-636 SARRAAFRAELQ
+636 GARRAAFLVELQ
-648 GVATQLDEIARIE
+648 DVATQLDTIARITQ
-661 AARRSDRGLR
+661 ASRSARGLR

>member
-1 VDSQQLS
+1 M
-8 DTARGFLG
+8 TG
-16 SVTRRA
+16 S
-22 RAATSAIVGSRD
+22 GPD
-34 IDALLQDPGLVA
+34 IQELLADPGLAA

-52 VEHDTPLAQVRA
+52 AEHDLPIGPVRA
-64 EAATHLAEMAAS
+64 EAAEHLHEMVATHN
-76 HDPRATRS
+76 PRATQS

-95 HDVLVDEEDIV
+95 HDVLVDEEDMA

-118 LVFSHRSYLDGWVLP
+118 IVFSHRSYLDGWVLP
-133 NVLASRRFSPLYT
+133 NVMSSRRFSPLFT

-155 VVGDLVSRTGVIFIK
+155 VVGTLVSRTGIIFIK
-170 RATKDIPVYRLT
+170 RETKEMPVYRLT
-182 LRAYIAHLVGQRANL
+182 LRGYISHLVQRRANL

-222 SDAAEAGSGPEVYL
+222 SDAAEACDGPDVML

-288 EPLPL
+288 EPFPL
-293 RERMSALRAAG
+293 RQRMATLRAEG
-304 NDTSQAVERIAI
+304 NDTSQAVERVAI

-328 TTTAVVCLALLG
+328 TTVAVVCLALLG
-340 ADRALTFDR
+340 ADRALTFER
-349 VLDTVEPLARYIAD
+349 VLDTVEPLARYIRD
-363 RRWPVAGAASLT
+363 RRWPVAGAANLT
-375 DKSTI
+375 DRSTI

-396 DAGIEPVW
+396 EAGTEPVW

-426 ERAIGEVS
+426 DRAIGEVA
-434 LLDAMAASDGAPDGA
+434 LLDAIEAGERAEV
-449 DAERAAWERAKALR
+449 ERAAWERAKALR

-478 EQELR
+478 ERELR
-483 AELALMSPISPA
+483 GELALMAPA
-495 APGTLTPAAARTILE
+495 GAGPLTFDSARALLDGS
-510 TTDLHVAH
+510 DLYVAN
-518 LVLRPFVDA
+518 LVMRPFVDA

-535 AAAGDSAVVEA
+535 AAAGDSAVNEA

-553 QVGQQ
+553 RVGQQ

-572 LELYKT
+572 LELYRT
-578 ALRLAAHRDLLA
+578 GLRLARHRGLLGGEG
-590 GDDPARPADM
+590 GD
-600 DGTSST
+600 T
-606 DRSVGPDGESGAK
+606 
-619 GESGPDGEHPA
+619 A
-630 YPGVSL
+630 YPGESL
-636 SARRAAFRAELQ
+636 GARRAAFLVELQ
-648 GVATQLDEIARIE
+648 DVATQLDTIARITQ
-661 AARRSDRGLR
+661 ASRSARGLR

>member
-1 VDSQQLS
+1 VDAQRLAE
-8 DTARGFLG
+8 TARGWVG
-16 SVTRRA
+16 SAARRA
-22 RAATSAIVGSRD
+22 REAAGAVTGSGPD
-34 IDALLQDPGLVA
+34 IQELLADPGLAA

-52 VEHDTPLAQVRA
+52 AEHDLPIGPVRA
-64 EAATHLAEMAAS
+64 EAAEHLHEMVATHN
-76 HDPRATRS
+76 PRATQS

-95 HDVLVDEEDIV
+95 HDVLVDEEDMA

-118 LVFSHRSYLDGWVLP
+118 IVFSHRSYLDGWVLP
-133 NVLASRRFSPLYT
+133 NVMSSRRFSPLFT

-155 VVGDLVSRTGVIFIK
+155 VVGTLVSRTGIIFIK
-170 RATKDIPVYRLT
+170 RETKEMPVYRLT
-182 LRAYIAHLVGQRANL
+182 LRGYISHLVQRRSNL

-222 SDAAEAGSGPEVYL
+222 SDAAEASDGPDVML

-288 EPLPL
+288 EPFPL
-293 RERMSALRAAG
+293 RQRMATLRAEG
-304 NDTSQAVERIAI
+304 NDTSQAVERVAI

-328 TTTAVVCLALLG
+328 TTVAVVCLALLG
-340 ADRALTFDR
+340 ADRALTFER
-349 VLDTVEPLARYIAD
+349 VLDTVEPLARYIRD
-363 RRWPVAGAASLT
+363 RRWPVAGAANLT
-375 DKSTI
+375 DRSTI

-396 DAGIEPVW
+396 EAGTEPVW

-426 ERAIGEVS
+426 DRAIGEVA
-434 LLDAMAASDGAPDGA
+434 LLDAIAAGEGANV
-449 DAERAAWERAKALR
+449 ERAAWERAKALR

-478 EQELR
+478 ERELR
-483 AELALMSPISPA
+483 AELALM
-495 APGTLTPAAARTILE
+495 APGGAGALTLDSARALLDGS
-510 TTDLHVAH
+510 DLYVAN

-535 AAAGDSAVVEA
+535 AAAGDSAVNEA
-546 DVLEEAL
+546 DVLDEAL
-553 QVGQQ
+553 RVGQQ

-572 LELYKT
+572 LELYRT
-578 ALRLAAHRDLLA
+578 GLRLARHRGLL
-590 GDDPARPADM
+590 GGEGAD
-600 DGTSST
+600 T
-606 DRSVGPDGESGAK
+606 
-619 GESGPDGEHPA
+619 A
-630 YPGVSL
+630 YPGESL
-636 SARRAAFRAELQ
+636 GARRAAFLVELQ
-648 GVATQLDEIARIE
+648 DVATQLDTIARITQ
-661 AARRSDRGLR
+661 ASRSARGLR

>member
-1 VDSQQLS
+1 M
-8 DTARGFLG
+8 TG
-16 SVTRRA
+16 S
-22 RAATSAIVGSRD
+22 GPD
-34 IDALLQDPGLVA
+34 IQELLADPGLAA

-52 VEHDTPLAQVRA
+52 AEHDLPIGPVRA
-64 EAATHLAEMAAS
+64 EAAEHLHEMVATHN
-76 HDPRATRS
+76 PRATQS

-95 HDVLVDEEDIV
+95 HDVLVDEEDMA

-118 LVFSHRSYLDGWVLP
+118 IVFSHRSYLDGWVLP
-133 NVLASRRFSPLYT
+133 NVMSSRRFSPLFT

-155 VVGDLVSRTGVIFIK
+155 VVGTLVSRTGIIFIK
-170 RATKDIPVYRLT
+170 RETKEMPVYRLT
-182 LRAYIAHLVGQRANL
+182 LRGYISHLVQRRANL

-222 SDAAEAGSGPEVYL
+222 SDAAEASDGPDVML

-288 EPLPL
+288 EPFPL
-293 RERMSALRAAG
+293 RQRMAALRAEG
-304 NDTSQAVERIAI
+304 NDTSQAVERVAI

-328 TTTAVVCLALLG
+328 TTVAVVCLALLG
-340 ADRALTFDR
+340 ADRALTFER
-349 VLDTVEPLARYIAD
+349 VLDTVEPLARYIRD
-363 RRWPVAGAASLT
+363 RRWPVAGAANLT
-375 DKSTI
+375 DRSTI

-396 DAGIEPVW
+396 EAGTEPVW

-426 ERAIGEVS
+426 DRAIGEVA
-434 LLDAMAASDGAPDGA
+434 LLDAIAAGEGANV
-449 DAERAAWERAKALR
+449 ERAAWERAKALR

-478 EQELR
+478 ERELR
-483 AELALMSPISPA
+483 AELALM
-495 APGTLTPAAARTILE
+495 APGGAGALTLDSARALLDGS
-510 TTDLHVAH
+510 DLYVAN

-535 AAAGDSAVVEA
+535 AAAGDSAVNEA
-546 DVLEEAL
+546 DVLDEAL
-553 QVGQQ
+553 RVGQQ

-572 LELYKT
+572 LELYRT
-578 ALRLAAHRDLLA
+578 GLRLARHRGLL
-590 GDDPARPADM
+590 GGEGAD
-600 DGTSST
+600 T
-606 DRSVGPDGESGAK
+606 
-619 GESGPDGEHPA
+619 A
-630 YPGVSL
+630 YPGESL
-636 SARRAAFRAELQ
+636 GARRAAFLVELQ
-648 GVATQLDEIARIE
+648 DVATQLDTIARITQ
-661 AARRSDRGLR
+661 ASRSARGLR

>member
-1 VDSQQLS
+1 MDAQRLA
-8 DTARGFLG
+8 DTARGWVG
-16 SVTRRA
+16 SAARRA
-22 RAATSAIVGSRD
+22 REAAGAVTGSGPD
-34 IDALLQDPGLVA
+34 IQELLADPGLAA

-52 VEHDTPLAQVRA
+52 AEHDLPIGPVRA
-64 EAATHLAEMAAS
+64 EAAEHLHEMVATHN
-76 HDPRATRS
+76 PRATQS

-95 HDVLVDEEDIV
+95 HDVLVDEEDMA

-118 LVFSHRSYLDGWVLP
+118 IVFSHRSYLDGWVLP
-133 NVLASRRFSPLYT
+133 NVMSSRRFSPLFT

-155 VVGDLVSRTGVIFIK
+155 VVGTLVSRTGIIFIK
-170 RATKDIPVYRLT
+170 RETKEMPVYRLT
-182 LRAYIAHLVGQRANL
+182 LRGYISHLVQRRANL

-222 SDAAEAGSGPEVYL
+222 SDAAEASDGPDVML

-288 EPLPL
+288 EPFPL
-293 RERMSALRAAG
+293 RQRMATLRAEG
-304 NDTSQAVERIAI
+304 NDTSQAVERVAI

-328 TTTAVVCLALLG
+328 TTVAVVCLALLG
-340 ADRALTFDR
+340 ADRALTFER
-349 VLDTVEPLARYIAD
+349 VLDTVEPLARYIRD
-363 RRWPVAGAASLT
+363 RRWPVAGAANLT
-375 DKSTI
+375 DRSTI

-396 DAGIEPVW
+396 EAGTEPVW

-426 ERAIGEVS
+426 DRAIGEVA
-434 LLDAMAASDGAPDGA
+434 LLDAIAAGEGA
-449 DAERAAWERAKALR
+449 DVERAAWERAKALR

-478 EQELR
+478 ERELR
-483 AELALMSPISPA
+483 AELALM
-495 APGTLTPAAARTILE
+495 APGGAGALTLDSARALLDGS
-510 TTDLHVAH
+510 DLYVAN

-535 AAAGDSAVVEA
+535 AAAGDSAVNEA
-546 DVLEEAL
+546 DVLDEAL
-553 QVGQQ
+553 RVGQQ

-572 LELYKT
+572 LELYRT
-578 ALRLAAHRDLLA
+578 GLRLARHRGLLGGEGA
-590 GDDPARPADM
+590 DTAYSGD
-600 DGTSST
+600 
-606 DRSVGPDGESGAK
+606 
-619 GESGPDGEHPA
+619 
-630 YPGVSL
+630 SL
-636 SARRAAFRAELQ
+636 GARRAAFLVELQ
-648 GVATQLDEIARIE
+648 DVATQLDTIARITQ
-661 AARRSDRGLR
+661 ASRSARGLR

>member
-1 VDSQQLS
+1 VDAQRLA
-8 DTARGFLG
+8 DTARGWVG
-16 SVTRRA
+16 SAARRA
-22 RAATSAIVGSRD
+22 REAAGAVTGSGPD
-34 IDALLQDPGLVA
+34 IQELLADPGLAA

-52 VEHDTPLAQVRA
+52 AEHDLPIGPVRA
-64 EAATHLAEMAAS
+64 EAAEHLHEMVATHN
-76 HDPRATRS
+76 PRATQS

-95 HDVLVDEEDIV
+95 HDVLVDEEDMA

-118 LVFSHRSYLDGWVLP
+118 IVFSHRSYLDGWVLP
-133 NVLASRRFSPLYT
+133 NVMSSRRFSPLFT

-155 VVGDLVSRTGVIFIK
+155 VVGTLVSRTGIIFIK
-170 RATKDIPVYRLT
+170 RETKEMPVYRLT
-182 LRAYIAHLVGQRANL
+182 LRGYISHLVQRRSNL

-222 SDAAEAGSGPEVYL
+222 SDAAEASDGPDVML

-288 EPLPL
+288 EPFPL
-293 RERMSALRAAG
+293 RQRMATLRAEG
-304 NDTSQAVERIAI
+304 NDTSQAVERVAI

-328 TTTAVVCLALLG
+328 TTVAVVCLALLG
-340 ADRALTFDR
+340 ADRALTFER
-349 VLDTVEPLARYIAD
+349 VLDTVEPLARYIRD
-363 RRWPVAGAASLT
+363 RRWPVAGAANLT
-375 DKSTI
+375 DRSTI

-396 DAGIEPVW
+396 EAGTEPVW

-426 ERAIGEVS
+426 DRAIGEVA
-434 LLDAMAASDGAPDGA
+434 LLDAIAAGEGA
-449 DAERAAWERAKALR
+449 DVERAAWERAKALR

-478 EQELR
+478 ERELR
-483 AELALMSPISPA
+483 AELALM
-495 APGTLTPAAARTILE
+495 APGGAGALTLDSARALLDGS
-510 TTDLHVAH
+510 DLYVAN

-535 AAAGDSAVVEA
+535 AAAGDSAVNEA
-546 DVLEEAL
+546 DVLDEAL
-553 QVGQQ
+553 RVGQQ

-572 LELYKT
+572 LELYRT
-578 ALRLAAHRDLLA
+578 GLRLARHRGLL
-590 GDDPARPADM
+590 GGEGAD
-600 DGTSST
+600 T
-606 DRSVGPDGESGAK
+606 
-619 GESGPDGEHPA
+619 A
-630 YPGVSL
+630 YPGDSL
-636 SARRAAFRAELQ
+636 GARRAAFLVELQ
-648 GVATQLDEIARIE
+648 DVATQLDTIARITQ
-661 AARRSDRGLR
+661 ASRSARGLR